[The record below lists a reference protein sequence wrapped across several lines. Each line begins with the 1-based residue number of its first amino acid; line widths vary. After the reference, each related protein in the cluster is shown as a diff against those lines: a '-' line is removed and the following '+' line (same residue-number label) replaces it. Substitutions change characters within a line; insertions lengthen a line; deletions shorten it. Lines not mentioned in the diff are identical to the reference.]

1 MTSKER
7 AAYRA
12 QANRLSP
19 VCQLG
24 KNGLTDA
31 VYAQVDQELTAHEL
45 IKIKGLLESTPI
57 APKEAAGKL
66 AEQTGA
72 DIISVVGGVIVLY
85 RYSEELHRKKAQKEA
100 NKQRAARIQRS
111 NERQRKK
118 NRFGK
123 NRNFRRDV

>member
-1 MTSKER
+1 MLFRS
-7 AAYRA
+7 
-12 QANRLSP
+12 
-19 VCQLG
+19 
-24 KNGLTDA
+24 
-31 VYAQVDQELTAHEL
+31 
-45 IKIKGLLESTPI
+45 
-57 APKEAAGKL
+57 
-66 AEQTGA
+66 
-72 DIISVVGGVIVLY
+72 IVLY